1 MVTKKR
7 FENRAEL
14 LKSNSIRWWPNY
26 QSNSQGIRLLFKLCE
41 CTWKK
46 KSSNFLFLLM
56 KLKSDIFWHHW
67 CSQLVFWQSFLSQHV
82 FFFKVLHPFWLV
94 LLGGVEVYEFE
105 EFPGDSKEHRTPQP
119 LSFGF
124 PAHFGSNCLCNYVA
138 KLSSTIE
145 VEKKKT
151 LPTAAPAMSDSVSPL
166 FWAFFS
172 TPQLGNFTFF
182 TTLWMIFRMWPQ
194 SSPRAKAWAVR
205 LGKSII

>member
-1 MVTKKR
+1 MWSQKR

-14 LKSNSIRWWPNY
+14 LKSNSIRWWPKY
-26 QSNSQGIRLLFKLCE
+26 QSNSQGIRQASFQIVWV
-41 CTWKK
+41 CTWK

-166 FWAFFS
+166 FWAFFFNS
-172 TPQLGNFTFF
+172 TWKFHFLHYSMDDFSDVAPII
-182 TTLWMIFRMWPQ
+182 TTSW
-194 SSPRAKAWAVR
+194 SWAVR

>member
-1 MVTKKR
+1 MVTKKKR

-41 CTWKK
+41 CTWK

-145 VEKKKT
+145 VEKKT
-151 LPTAAPAMSDSVSPL
+151 LPTAAPAMSDCLSSFL
-166 FWAFFS
+166 SIFFNS
-172 TPQLGNFTFF
+172 TWKFHFLHYSMDDFSDVAPII
-182 TTLWMIFRMWPQ
+182 TT
-194 SSPRAKAWAVR
+194 S
-205 LGKSII
+205 

>member
-46 KSSNFLFLLM
+46 KVQIFFSCWWSWSLIFFGITDALNLFFGRVFWVNMFSFLKSYIHFGWCCWEVLKSTSLRSFQEILRNIGHPNHFLSVFLLISAAIAFAIM
-56 KLKSDIFWHHW
+56 WQNFPQ
-67 CSQLVFWQSFLSQHV
+67 QLRLRRRLYRLLHQLCLTLSLL
-82 FFFKVLHPFWLV
+82 FF
-94 LLGGVEVYEFE
+94 
-105 EFPGDSKEHRTPQP
+105 EH
-119 LSFGF
+119 
-124 PAHFGSNCLCNYVA
+124 
-138 KLSSTIE
+138 
-145 VEKKKT
+145 
-151 LPTAAPAMSDSVSPL
+151 
-166 FWAFFS
+166 FFS
-172 TPQLGNFTFF
+172 TQLGNFTFF